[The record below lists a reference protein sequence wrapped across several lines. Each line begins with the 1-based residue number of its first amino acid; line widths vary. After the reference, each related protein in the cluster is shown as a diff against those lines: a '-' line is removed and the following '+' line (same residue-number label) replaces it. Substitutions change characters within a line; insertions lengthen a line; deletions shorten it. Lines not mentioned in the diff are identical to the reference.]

1 VKMPHARATM
11 KEMLADM
18 EKKYPSIFVSI
29 NAAFSNISDE
39 SFFDPE
45 RFSL

>member
-1 VKMPHARATM
+1 M
-11 KEMLADM
+11 KEMLAEM
-18 EKKYPSIFVSI
+18 EVKYPSIFVSI
-29 NAAFSNISDE
+29 NSAFGNISDE